1 MRTNCRESGVCEGA
15 DRVFLEQSVMENSG
29 LISWRLSQNWF
40 SASVSKQRQQIHF
53 FFEDTVNKG
62 FKWVNLF
69 CSYYV
74 RINRICI
81 LEARFRDFFQIFWR
95 EAVVE
100 VGNGEKVN

>member
-1 MRTNCRESGVCEGA
+1 M
-15 DRVFLEQSVMENSG
+15 
-29 LISWRLSQNWF
+29 
-40 SASVSKQRQQIHF
+40 
-53 FFEDTVNKG
+53 NKG